1 MLGQLK
7 SPPKGFETVVKR
19 HFYIKKAEILKDL
32 YKWIERAEKVEALY
46 TITTLQR
53 TFRNQKH
60 VIKRHLRKK
69 SKNSKKL

>member
-46 TITTLQR
+46 TNLVNDHNHNIAKD
-53 TFRNQKH
+53 F
-60 VIKRHLRKK
+60 
-69 SKNSKKL
+69 